1 MRNGAALLLLCFS
14 AAFALQ
20 EAGPRPPEDVL
31 FEREVTYG
39 KGGGEDLKLNLARP
53 RLVDG
58 QPFDPEQHRLP
69 CVVVIHG
76 GGWAAGRK
84 EQHDTLTWEF
94 ARRGYVSATVGYRL
108 VPKALFPAQI
118 EDVKC
123 AVRFLRA
130 HARKYGLDPDRM
142 GAMGFSAGGHLAMML
157 GVMGPGDGL
166 EGEGGWADQSSQVQ
180 AVVNFF
186 GPTDFVSADF
196 PEASRGIVA
205 RWIGGARREK
215 PEEYRRASP
224 IAYVSKGD
232 APILHFQGTKDALV
246 PHTQIYAMVD
256 AMTAAGVPGR
266 AEFIVGAGHGLRP
279 PELGRTSEATFAFFD
294 QHLKRAARK

>member
-1 MRNGAALLLLCFS
+1 MRTAVLFIFGAFCAV
-14 AAFALQ
+14 ALQ
-20 EAGPRPPEDVL
+20 ERAPRPPEDVL
-31 FEREVTYG
+31 FERDVTYG
-39 KGGGEDLKLNLARP
+39 KGSGEDLKLNLARP
-53 RLVDG
+53 RWVEG
-58 QPFDPEQHRLP
+58 APFDPARHRLP

-84 EQHDTLTWEF
+84 EQHDPLTWEF
-94 ARRGYVSATVGYRL
+94 ARRGYISATIGYRL

-130 HARKYGLDPDRM
+130 RAGRYGIDPDRM
-142 GAMGFSAGGHLAMML
+142 GAMGFSAGGHLSMML

-166 EGEGGWADQSSQVQ
+166 EGEGGWADQPSHVQ

-186 GPTDFVSADF
+186 GPTDFASADF

-205 RWIGGARREK
+205 RWIGGTRQEK

-224 IAYVSKGD
+224 ITYVSKGD

-246 PHTQIYAMVD
+246 PHTQIYVMVD
-256 AMTAAGVPGR
+256 AMTAAGVSGR
-266 AEFIVGAGHGLRP
+266 AEFIVGAGHGWGP
-279 PELGRTSEATFAFFD
+279 PEAGRALEATYAFFE
-294 QHLKRAARK
+294 QHLKQGVKK